1 VDWSGAPWPSTEGE
15 LLRAQQALARD
26 AKAALATAP
35 WRLPPDPLVC
45 GCFVAFA
52 PGDPGPGQAGDPGWA
67 AAVAWRPSSVGAAN
81 DRPAV
86 RRSDQ
91 TLRRRRAEA
100 GPRRATDVDDQVVV
114 ADRARAPYRAGF
126 LALREGPIL
135 ERAVTTLRR
144 PPDVLLVDAT
154 GLDHPRRAGLAVH
167 LGAVVGVPS
176 VGVTHRPLVAL
187 GSVPPMRRGA
197 TAPVQLDGQT
207 VGVWTCTKPD
217 ARPVLAHAGWRTDP
231 DTAAALV
238 LAVSTPA
245 ARTPVP
251 LQEAR
256 RVAREARA
264 VAASQFG
271 RR

>member
-26 AKAALATAP
+26 AGAALVTAP
-35 WRLPPDPLVC
+35 WRLSRDPLVC

-52 PGDPGPGQAGDPGWA
+52 PDDPGPGQAGDLAWA
-67 AAVAWRPSSVGAAN
+67 AAVAWRPSSLRAPN

-91 TLRRRRAEA
+91 RLRGRRAEA
-100 GPRRATDVDDQVVV
+100 GPRRAIDVDDQVVV
-114 ADRARAPYRAGF
+114 RDRARAPYRAGL

-135 ERAVTTLRR
+135 ERTVTTMRGR
-144 PPDVLLVDAT
+144 PDVLVVDAT

-176 VGVTHRPLVAL
+176 VGVTHRPLVARGNL
-187 GSVPPMRRGA
+187 PPMRRGA
-197 TAPVQLDGQT
+197 TAPVQLDGRT
-207 VGVWTCTKPD
+207 VGVWTCTRSG

-231 DTAAALV
+231 ETAASLV

-256 RVAREARA
+256 RVAREARTLGR
-264 VAASQFG
+264 FG
-271 RR
+271 

>member
-1 VDWSGAPWPSTEGE
+1 MEWSGRPWPSTEEE

-26 AKAALATAP
+26 AASVLASAP

-52 PGDPGPGQAGDPGWA
+52 PGVPGPGQAGDSAWA
-67 AAVAWRPSSVGAAN
+67 AAVAWRPSSLRAAG
-81 DRPAV
+81 DRQPV

-91 TLRRRRAEA
+91 TLRGRRAQD
-100 GPRRATDVDDQVVV
+100 GPRRASDVADQIVV
-114 ADRARAPYRAGF
+114 ADRAPAPYRAGL

-135 ERAVTTLRR
+135 ERAVTGLKR

-154 GLDHPRRAGLAVH
+154 GLDHPRGAGLAVH
-167 LGAVVGVPS
+167 LGAVTGVPS
-176 VGVTHRPLVAL
+176 VGVTHRPLVAVGTL
-187 GSVPPMRRGA
+187 PATWRGA
-197 TAPVQLDGQT
+197 TSPAELHGRT
-207 VGVWTCTKPD
+207 VGRWTCTKPG
-217 ARPVLAHAGWRTDP
+217 ARPVLAHAGWRTDA

-238 LAVSTPA
+238 IAVSTPA

-256 RVAREARA
+256 RVAREAR
-264 VAASQFG
+264 SLG
-271 RR
+271 R